1 VSFLTRL
8 SLKNRA
14 LIALISV
21 VAIIF
26 GIIGA
31 GALKQE
37 LFPSLDNPQAT
48 VSASYE
54 GATPEAVES
63 EVTDPLEGALTALPE
78 VEDMTSTS
86 SAGSSQ
92 ITVSTKYGDDSDD
105 VVRALQRAVSQVQP
119 TLPDGVEPNVVM
131 MGTDDIPVLALS
143 VTSDAG
149 EDQLAAN
156 LEDIVEPELKKVDGV
171 SQVQIAGAK
180 TKQVEISIRRDDLED
195 ERANLDEVAGILQSN
210 GVPTSAGEL
219 KGDDGT
225 APVEVGTRIRS
236 IDAIKDLVISG
247 KDGPIQV
254 SDVADV
260 KLVDEPIESISRTN
274 GEPSL
279 SVSVMKESDANT
291 VDVSHAVADKLPE
304 LEKMMGENTE
314 FVSAFD
320 QAPFIEQSIHDL
332 LNEGGLGLIFA
343 VLVILVFLLSVRAT
357 IITAISI
364 PLSLLIAMIGLWMGG
379 ETLNMLTLGAL
390 TISVGRV
397 VDDSIVVIEAIR
409 RRHASG
415 GDKFS
420 NILAAVSEVAGAITA
435 STLTTV
441 AVFLPLAFVTGQTGE
456 MFRPFA
462 LTATIALLSSL
473 FVALT
478 IVPVLAYW
486 FLRQREAKVK
496 LTRAEKAEIR
506 RSRKSM
512 LSQWRAEKKAAKKAD
527 KKRDLVAA
535 GAEAE
540 DTGPRDGADASLPAA
555 ASARGE
561 ASTRSEPTGV
571 AAGGPRYGETD
582 DGTEAVDELAGM
594 HSPVTRLQKT
604 YMPAIGFSTKHPII
618 MILIAVLVLAGTG
631 AMIPQL
637 KTELFGDT
645 GQDSLQISQTFDPG
659 TDLDEASEQ
668 AKKVEDILADESD
681 VDNYQLSLG
690 GTSFG
695 FTDDSSLTGTYIVNT
710 KSGVS
715 AQSISANLQKQFDD
729 LKGAGDVEVASQ
741 SSTPGAQTIDV
752 TLTATDPEELE
763 DATNKVSDKLEGV
776 PSAQSV
782 TSDTTAVQPVI
793 EVKVDHEKA
802 AEENLTE
809 AAIGQYVQRAMHG
822 QQIGEVVIDDVSHSV
837 LLFDRNAD
845 TVEKLRELKI
855 PGKPE
860 ETAPAGGAGA
870 GAAGGAG
877 GAADGAGGSGDAGAA
892 GGAGG
897 GAGGSG
903 DAGAAGG
910 AGGAGAAGGAGGA
923 AGGAGAA
930 GGDPNAGAPV
940 TSEPRFI
947 ELDEVADVKE
957 VKTAPTIRHTDSQRS
972 TTVSVTPEGDDLGA
986 VSTEVQSA
994 LDEVD
999 LPDTVAVDTGGATQE
1014 QNEAFSQL
1022 GLAMLAAI
1030 LIVFVIM
1037 VATFKS
1043 LLQPLI
1049 LLVSIPFAA
1058 TGSVALSLHHRHAAG
1073 PDVDDR
1079 SAHAHRHRGHE
1090 RDRAHR
1096 PHQPLPRAR
1105 SRSCDCDRPRR
1116 PTALPSDPHDR
1127 GRHDLRAA
1135 ADGPRPDRWGSVHLE
1150 AAGDRRHRRPRQLD
1164 AAHAH
1169 PRARA
1174 LPAAR
1179 RRQGTPGREEV
1190 REEHGPRP
1198 GPRRRRGPGAGAG
1211 GRTLTEPVPSAAAG
1225 VGADDTRAPAAGDG
1239 PHRGDRTDR
1248 GLDVRRSGQGRLGR
1262 PMARQ
1267 RPTTS
1272 HDGRK
1277 TDPSARDG
1285 RDDDADRGDG
1295 AGTDF
1300 TLRSSAR
1307 RVSERRRTAS
1317 PNTEPPRL
1325 QLSP

>member
-1 VSFLTRL
+1 MSFLTRL

-21 VAIIF
+21 VAVIF
-26 GIIGA
+26 GVIGA

-48 VSASYE
+48 VTASYE

-92 ITVSTKYGDDSDD
+92 ITVGTKYGDDSDD

-119 TLPDGVEPNVVM
+119 TLPDGVEPNVMM

-143 VTSDAG
+143 VTSDAD

-156 LEDIVEPELKKVDGV
+156 LEDMVEPELKKVDGV

-195 ERANLDEVAGILQSN
+195 EGANLDEVAGILQSN

-219 KGDDGT
+219 KGADGT

-260 KLVDEPIESISRTN
+260 KLVDEPVESISRTN
-274 GEPSL
+274 GQPSL

-304 LEKMMGENTE
+304 LEKMMGDNTE

-512 LSQWRAEKKAAKKAD
+512 LSQWRTEKKAAKKAD

-540 DTGPRDGADASLPAA
+540 DTGPRDDADSSLPAA

-571 AAGGPRYGETD
+571 AAGGPRYGESE

-604 YMPAIGFSTKHPII
+604 YMPVIGFSTKHPIV
-618 MILIAVLVLAGTG
+618 MILIAVLILGGTG

-668 AKKVEDILADESD
+668 AKKVEDILADASD

-715 AQSISANLQKQFDD
+715 AQSISADLQKQFDELD
-729 LKGAGDVEVASQ
+729 GAGDVEVASQ

-752 TLTATDPEELE
+752 TLTATDAQELE
-763 DATNKVSDKLEGV
+763 DATKKVSDKLEGV
-776 PSAQSV
+776 SSAQSV
-782 TSDTTAVQPVI
+782 TSDIAAVQPVI

-809 AAIGQYVQRAMHG
+809 ASIGQYVQRAMHG

-870 GAAGGAG
+870 GAAAGGAG
-877 GAADGAGGSGDAGAA
+877 GAA
-892 GGAGG
+892 GGAG

-910 AGGAGAAGGAGGA
+910 AGGAGGEGGAGG
-923 AGGAGAA
+923 A

-947 ELDEVADVKE
+947 ELDEVAEVKE

-999 LPDTVAVDTGGATQE
+999 LPDTVSVDTGGATQE

-1058 TGSVALSLHHRHAAG
+1058 TGSVALSLITDTPLGLTSMIGLLMLIGIVVTNAIVLIDLINHFR
-1073 PDVDDR
+1073 V
-1079 SAHAHRHRGHE
+1079 RGV
-1090 RDRAHR
+1090 
-1096 PHQPLPRAR
+1096 
-1105 SRSCDCDRPRR
+1105 
-1116 PTALPSDPHDR
+1116 
-1127 GRHDLRAA
+1127 DLRTSVVHGARLRYRPILMTAA
-1135 ADGPRPDRWGSVHLE
+1135 ATIFALLPMALGLTGGGVFISKPLAIVVIGGLVSSTLLTLILVPVLYLLLE
-1150 AAGDRRHRRPRQLD
+1150 GVKERRAEKKYVKNMARGEVLD
-1164 AAHAH
+1164 AAE
-1169 PRARA
+1169 ARA
-1174 LPAAR
+1174 NQRETATVPA
-1179 RRQGTPGREEV
+1179 
-1190 REEHGPRP
+1190 
-1198 GPRRRRGPGAGAG
+1198 GAGA
-1211 GRTLTEPVPSAAAG
+1211 AAAG
-1225 VGADDTRAPAAGDG
+1225 FGEPRTRTEGEAPTEEAAPTADPRSTDSGSTASASDESTNADHGGGGREADAE
-1239 PHRGDRTDR
+1239 RG
-1248 GLDVRRSGQGRLGR
+1248 SGQE
-1262 PMARQ
+1262 
-1267 RPTTS
+1267 
-1272 HDGRK
+1272 
-1277 TDPSARDG
+1277 
-1285 RDDDADRGDG
+1285 
-1295 AGTDF
+1295 TDF
-1300 TLRSSAR
+1300 TLRSQNPR
-1307 RVSERRRTAS
+1307 RDDGDG
-1317 PNTEPPRL
+1317 EPKH
-1325 QLSP
+1325 

>member
-1 VSFLTRL
+1 MSFLTRL

-21 VAIIF
+21 VAVIF
-26 GIIGA
+26 GVIGA

-48 VSASYE
+48 VTASYE

-86 SAGSSQ
+86 SAGSAQ

-119 TLPDGVEPNVVM
+119 TLPDGVEPNVMM

-143 VTSDAG
+143 VTSDAD

-195 ERANLDEVAGILQSN
+195 EGANLDEVAGILQSN

-219 KGDDGT
+219 KGADGT

-247 KDGPIQV
+247 TDGPIQI

-260 KLVDEPIESISRTN
+260 KLVDEPVESISRTN

-496 LTRAEKAEIR
+496 LTRAEKKEIR

-512 LSQWRAEKKAAKKAD
+512 LSQWRAEKKKAKKAD

-535 GAEAE
+535 GAAAE
-540 DTGPRDGADASLPAA
+540 DTGARDSADSPSPADVSAHADAA
-555 ASARGE
+555 
-561 ASTRSEPTGV
+561 TRSGPTGV
-571 AAGGPRYGETD
+571 AAGGPRYGETE
-582 DGTEAVDELAGM
+582 DGTVAVDELAGM

-604 YMPAIGFSTKHPII
+604 YMPAISFSTKHPIV

-715 AQSISANLQKQFDD
+715 AQSISADLQKQFDD
-729 LKGAGDVEVASQ
+729 LEGAGDVEVASQ
-741 SSTPGAQTIDV
+741 SSTPGSQTIDV
-752 TLTATDPEELE
+752 TLTATDPQELE
-763 DATNKVSDKLEGV
+763 DATKTVSDKLEGV
-776 PSAQSV
+776 SSAQSV
-782 TSDTTAVQPVI
+782 TSDIAAVQPVI

-809 AAIGQYVQRAMHG
+809 ASIGQYVQRAMHG

-845 TVEKLRELKI
+845 TVEKLRKLKI

-860 ETAPAGGAGA
+860 EATP
-870 GAAGGAG
+870 
-877 GAADGAGGSGDAGAA
+877 
-892 GGAGG
+892 
-897 GAGGSG
+897 
-903 DAGAAGG
+903 

-923 AGGAGAA
+923 AGGAGGSGDAGAAGGAGGTGGAGGATGGAGAAGGTGTA

-947 ELDEVADVKE
+947 ELDDVAEVKE

-1058 TGSVALSLHHRHAAG
+1058 TGSVALSLITDTPLGLTSMIGLLMLIGIVVTNAIVLIDLINHFRI
-1073 PDVDDR
+1073 
-1079 SAHAHRHRGHE
+1079 RGV
-1090 RDRAHR
+1090 
-1096 PHQPLPRAR
+1096 
-1105 SRSCDCDRPRR
+1105 
-1116 PTALPSDPHDR
+1116 
-1127 GRHDLRAA
+1127 DLRTAIVHGARLRYRPILMTAA
-1135 ADGPRPDRWGSVHLE
+1135 ATIFALLPMALGLTGGGVFISKPLAIVVIGGLVSSTLLTLILVPVLYLLLE
-1150 AAGDRRHRRPRQLD
+1150 GVKERRAEKKYVKNMARGEVLD
-1164 AAHAH
+1164 AAEA
-1169 PRARA
+1169 RAR
-1174 LPAAR
+1174 
-1179 RRQGTPGREEV
+1179 QRETATV
-1190 REEHGPRP
+1190 PV
-1198 GPRRRRGPGAGAG
+1198 GAGA
-1211 GRTLTEPVPSAAAG
+1211 AAG
-1225 VGADDTRAPAAGDG
+1225 SGDTRTRTEGEAPTEAPAPTVDSTSADSARAASVPEEMTGSDRLDDG
-1239 PHRGDRTDR
+1239 RGDEHA
-1248 GLDVRRSGQGRLGR
+1248 GS
-1262 PMARQ
+1262 
-1267 RPTTS
+1267 
-1272 HDGRK
+1272 DG
-1277 TDPSARDG
+1277 G
-1285 RDDDADRGDG
+1285 DADGERGD
-1295 AGTDF
+1295 APGTDF
-1300 TLRSSAR
+1300 TLRSQHPR
-1307 RVSERRRTAS
+1307 RDDGHG
-1317 PNTEPPRL
+1317 EPKH
-1325 QLSP
+1325 

>member
-1 VSFLTRL
+1 MRFLTRL

-21 VAIIF
+21 VAVIF
-26 GIIGA
+26 GVIGA

-48 VSASYE
+48 VTASYE

-86 SAGSSQ
+86 SAGSAQ
-92 ITVSTKYGDDSDD
+92 ITVGTKYGDDSDD

-119 TLPDGVEPNVVM
+119 TLPDGVEPNVMM

-143 VTSDAG
+143 VTSDAD

-156 LEDIVEPELKKVDGV
+156 LEDMVEPELKKVDGV
-171 SQVQIAGAK
+171 SQVQIAGAT

-195 ERANLDEVAGILQSN
+195 EGANLDEVAGILQSN

-219 KGDDGT
+219 KGADGT

-260 KLVDEPIESISRTN
+260 KLVDEPVESISRTN
-274 GEPSL
+274 GQPSL

-496 LTRAEKAEIR
+496 LTRAEKKEIR

-512 LSQWRAEKKAAKKAD
+512 LSQWRAEKKKAKKAD
-527 KKRDLVAA
+527 RKRDLVAA
-535 GAEAE
+535 GAAAE
-540 DTGPRDGADASLPAA
+540 DTGARDSVDAA
-555 ASARGE
+555 
-561 ASTRSEPTGV
+561 THSEPTGV
-571 AAGGPRYGETD
+571 AAGGPRYGESA

-604 YMPAIGFSTKHPII
+604 YMPAISFSTKHPIV

-715 AQSISANLQKQFDD
+715 AQSISADLQKQFDD

-741 SSTPGAQTIDV
+741 SSTPGSQTIDV
-752 TLTATDPEELE
+752 TLTATDPQELE
-763 DATNKVSDKLEGV
+763 DATKTVSDKLEGV
-776 PSAQSV
+776 SSAQSV
-782 TSDTTAVQPVI
+782 TSDIAAVQPVI

-809 AAIGQYVQRAMHG
+809 ASIGQYVQRAMHG

-845 TVEKLRELKI
+845 TVEKLRKLKI

-860 ETAPAGGAGA
+860 EATP
-870 GAAGGAG
+870 
-877 GAADGAGGSGDAGAA
+877 
-892 GGAGG
+892 
-897 GAGGSG
+897 
-903 DAGAAGG
+903 

-923 AGGAGAA
+923 AGGAGGSGDAGAAGGAGGTGGAGGATGGAGAAGGTGTA

-947 ELDEVADVKE
+947 ELDDVAEVKE

-1030 LIVFVIM
+1030 LIVFIIM

-1058 TGSVALSLHHRHAAG
+1058 TGSIALSLITDTPLGLTSMIGLLMLIGIVVTNAIVLIDLINHFR
-1073 PDVDDR
+1073 V
-1079 SAHAHRHRGHE
+1079 RGV
-1090 RDRAHR
+1090 
-1096 PHQPLPRAR
+1096 
-1105 SRSCDCDRPRR
+1105 
-1116 PTALPSDPHDR
+1116 
-1127 GRHDLRAA
+1127 DLRTSVVHGARLRYRPILMTAA
-1135 ADGPRPDRWGSVHLE
+1135 ATIFALLPMALGLTGGGVFISKPLAIVVIGGLVSSTLLTLILVPVLYLLLE
-1150 AAGDRRHRRPRQLD
+1150 GVKERRAEKKYVKNMARGEVLD
-1164 AAHAH
+1164 AAEA
-1169 PRARA
+1169 RAR
-1174 LPAAR
+1174 
-1179 RRQGTPGREEV
+1179 QRETATA
-1190 REEHGPRP
+1190 P
-1198 GPRRRRGPGAGAG
+1198 AGAG
-1211 GRTLTEPVPSAAAG
+1211 TAAG
-1225 VGADDTRAPAAGDG
+1225 SGDTRTRTEGEAPTEAPAPTVDPTSADSAGAASAPDETTGSDHVDDGDG
-1239 PHRGDRTDR
+1239 
-1248 GLDVRRSGQGRLGR
+1248 
-1262 PMARQ
+1262 
-1267 RPTTS
+1267 
-1272 HDGRK
+1272 
-1277 TDPSARDG
+1277 
-1285 RDDDADRGDG
+1285 
-1295 AGTDF
+1295 
-1300 TLRSSAR
+1300 
-1307 RVSERRRTAS
+1307 
-1317 PNTEPPRL
+1317 EPKH
-1325 QLSP
+1325 

>member
-1 VSFLTRL
+1 MSFLTRL

-119 TLPDGVEPNVVM
+119 TLPDGVEPNVMM

-143 VTSDAG
+143 VTSDAD

-195 ERANLDEVAGILQSN
+195 EGANLDEVAGILQSN

-260 KLVDEPIESISRTN
+260 KLVDEPVESISRTN
-274 GEPSL
+274 GQPSL

-304 LEKMMGENTE
+304 LEKMMGDNTE

-512 LSQWRAEKKAAKKAD
+512 LSQWRTEKKAAKKAD

-540 DTGPRDGADASLPAA
+540 DTGPRDSAESSQRADSPVQAGAATRTDAS
-555 ASARGE
+555 
-561 ASTRSEPTGV
+561 GV

-715 AQSISANLQKQFDD
+715 AQSISADLQKQFDD

-782 TSDTTAVQPVI
+782 TSDTAAVQPVI

-897 GAGGSG
+897 AGGTGGSG

-910 AGGAGAAGGAGGA
+910 AGGAGGA
-923 AGGAGAA
+923 AGGAGAT

-1058 TGSVALSLHHRHAAG
+1058 TGSVALSLITDTPLGLTSMIGLLMLIGIVVTNAIVLIDLINHFR
-1073 PDVDDR
+1073 V
-1079 SAHAHRHRGHE
+1079 RGV
-1090 RDRAHR
+1090 
-1096 PHQPLPRAR
+1096 
-1105 SRSCDCDRPRR
+1105 
-1116 PTALPSDPHDR
+1116 
-1127 GRHDLRAA
+1127 DLRTAIVHGARLRYRPILMTAA
-1135 ADGPRPDRWGSVHLE
+1135 ATIFALLPMALGLTGGGVFISKPLAIVVIGGLVSSTLLTLILVPVLYLLLE
-1150 AAGDRRHRRPRQLD
+1150 GVKERRAEKKYVKNMARGEVLD
-1164 AAHAH
+1164 AAE
-1169 PRARA
+1169 ARA
-1174 LPAAR
+1174 HERETAAVPA
-1179 RRQGTPGREEV
+1179 
-1190 REEHGPRP
+1190 
-1198 GPRRRRGPGAGAG
+1198 GAGA
-1211 GRTLTEPVPSAAAG
+1211 AAAG
-1225 VGADDTRAPAAGDG
+1225 SDDTRAQAEGEAPTEATAPAADSTSADSGRAASASDG
-1239 PHRGDRTDR
+1239 STDADHV
-1248 GLDVRRSGQGRLGR
+1248 DVGRN
-1262 PMARQ
+1262 
-1267 RPTTS
+1267 
-1272 HDGRK
+1272 

-1295 AGTDF
+1295 SGTDF
-1300 TLRSSAR
+1300 TLRSQQPR
-1307 RVSERRRTAS
+1307 RDDGDG
-1317 PNTEPPRL
+1317 EPKH
-1325 QLSP
+1325 

>member
-1 VSFLTRL
+1 MSRRRPVFDQKVPSVSFLTRL

-26 GIIGA
+26 GVIGA

-37 LFPSLDNPQAT
+37 LFPSLENPEAT
-48 VSASYE
+48 VTASYD

-86 SAGSSQ
+86 SAGSAQ

-105 VVRALQRAVSQVQP
+105 VIRALQRAVSQVQP
-119 TLPDGVEPNVVM
+119 SLPDGVEPNVMM

-143 VTSDAG
+143 VTSDAD
-149 EDQLAAN
+149 EDHLAAD
-156 LEDIVEPELKKVDGV
+156 LEDIVEPELKRIDGV
-171 SQVQIAGAK
+171 SQVQIAGTK

-195 ERANLDEVAGILQSN
+195 EGANLDEVAGILQSN

-219 KGDDGT
+219 EGADGT

-236 IDAIKDLVISG
+236 VDAIKDLVISG
-247 KDGPIQV
+247 EDDPIKI

-260 KLVDEPIESISRTN
+260 ELVDEPVESISRTN
-274 GEPSL
+274 GQPSL

-304 LEKMMGENTE
+304 LEKTMGENTE

-332 LNEGGLGLIFA
+332 LNEGGLGLLFA

-364 PLSLLIAMIGLWMGG
+364 PLSLLIALIGLWMGG

-486 FLRQREAKVK
+486 FLRQREARVK
-496 LTRAEKAEIR
+496 LSRAERAEIR

-512 LSQWRAEKKAAKKAD
+512 LSTWRSEKKAAKKAE
-527 KKRDLVAA
+527 KKRDIVAA

-540 DTGPRDGADASLPAA
+540 DTTTSDGAAAEDAHTGQARAHAPQAA
-555 ASARGE
+555 
-561 ASTRSEPTGV
+561 GV
-571 AAGGPRYGETD
+571 AGGSPRYGESE
-582 DGTEAVDELAGM
+582 DGTEAVEELAGM
-594 HSPVTRLQKT
+594 RSPVTRLQKT
-604 YMPAIGFSTKHPII
+604 YMPAISFSTRHPIV
-618 MILIAVLVLAGTG
+618 MILVAVLVLAGTG

-645 GQDSLQISQTFDPG
+645 GQDSLQVSQTFDPG
-659 TDLDEASEQ
+659 TDLDEASDQ
-668 AKKVEDILADESD
+668 AEKVEEILADDGD
-681 VDNYQLSLG
+681 VDSYQLSLG
-690 GTSFG
+690 GTTFG
-695 FTDDSSLTGTYIVNT
+695 FTDDSSLTGTYIVNS

-715 AQSISANLQKQFDD
+715 AESISADLQKQFDD
-729 LKGAGDVEVASQ
+729 LEGVGDVEVLSQ
-741 SSTPGAQTIDV
+741 SSTPGSQTIDI
-752 TLTATDPEELE
+752 TLSASDPEELE
-763 DATNKVSDKLEGV
+763 DATSKVTDRLDGV
-776 PSAQSV
+776 SGTQSV
-782 TSDTTAVQPVI
+782 TSDIEAVQPVI

-809 AAIGQYVQRAMHG
+809 ASIGQYVQRAMHG

-860 ETAPAGGAGA
+860 ETTPATGGA
-870 GAAGGAG
+870 GAAGGA
-877 GAADGAGGSGDAGAA
+877 
-892 GGAGG
+892 
-897 GAGGSG
+897 G

-910 AGGAGAAGGAGGA
+910 AGGAGDAGGGGDATGGGGSAGDAGGAGGA
-923 AGGAGAA
+923 AGAGDAGAA
-930 GGDPNAGAPV
+930 GDPGAMAGAPAV

-947 ELDEVADVKE
+947 ELDDVADVEE

-986 VSTEVQSA
+986 VSADVQSA

-999 LPDTVAVDTGGATQE
+999 LPDSVSVDTGGATQE
-1014 QNEAFSQL
+1014 QNEAFTQL

-1058 TGSVALSLHHRHAAG
+1058 TGSIALSLLTDTPLGLTSMIGLLMLIGIVVTNAIVLIDLINHFRL
-1073 PDVDDR
+1073 
-1079 SAHAHRHRGHE
+1079 RGV
-1090 RDRAHR
+1090 
-1096 PHQPLPRAR
+1096 
-1105 SRSCDCDRPRR
+1105 
-1116 PTALPSDPHDR
+1116 
-1127 GRHDLRAA
+1127 DLRTAIVHGARLRYRPILMTAA
-1135 ADGPRPDRWGSVHLE
+1135 ATIFALLPMALGLTGGGVFISKPLAIVVIGGLVSSTLLTLILVPVLYLLLE
-1150 AAGDRRHRRPRQLD
+1150 GVKERRAEKKYVKNMARGEVLD
-1164 AAHAH
+1164 AAE
-1169 PRARA
+1169 ARA
-1174 LPAAR
+1174 D
-1179 RRQGTPGREEV
+1179 GRVPERV
-1190 REEHGPRP
+1190 P
-1198 GPRRRRGPGAGAG
+1198 AGAG
-1211 GRTLTEPVPSAAAG
+1211 GAESEAATASTASAAGTAAEG
-1225 VGADDTRAPAAGDG
+1225 PSQSEHSTTSEASRPLDGSSQSEDPAPEGSGPSEDSTQGGA
-1239 PHRGDRTDR
+1239 
-1248 GLDVRRSGQGRLGR
+1248 SGQGEPNPGG
-1262 PMARQ
+1262 A
-1267 RPTTS
+1267 S
-1272 HDGRK
+1272 
-1277 TDPSARDG
+1277 
-1285 RDDDADRGDG
+1285 GDST
-1295 AGTDF
+1295 TDF
-1300 TLRSSAR
+1300 TLRSSIPR
-1307 RVSERRRTAS
+1307 NNDGGSE
-1317 PNTEPPRL
+1317 PKH
-1325 QLSP
+1325 

>member
-1 VSFLTRL
+1 MRFLTRL

-21 VAIIF
+21 VAVIF
-26 GIIGA
+26 GVIGA

-48 VSASYE
+48 VTASYE

-92 ITVSTKYGDDSDD
+92 ITVGTKYGDDSDD

-119 TLPDGVEPNVVM
+119 TLPDGVEPNVMM

-143 VTSDAG
+143 VTSDAD
-149 EDQLAAN
+149 EDQLTAN
-156 LEDIVEPELKKVDGV
+156 LEDMVEPELKKVDGV
-171 SQVQIAGAK
+171 SQVQIAGAT

-195 ERANLDEVAGILQSN
+195 EGANLDEVAGILQSN

-219 KGDDGT
+219 KGADGT

-260 KLVDEPIESISRTN
+260 KLVDEPVESISRTN
-274 GEPSL
+274 GQPSL

-304 LEKMMGENTE
+304 LEKMMGDNTE

-496 LTRAEKAEIR
+496 LTRAEKKEIR

-512 LSQWRAEKKAAKKAD
+512 LSQWRAEKKKAKKAD

-535 GAEAE
+535 GAAAE
-540 DTGPRDGADASLPAA
+540 DTGARDSVDAA
-555 ASARGE
+555 
-561 ASTRSEPTGV
+561 THSEPTGV
-571 AAGGPRYGETD
+571 AAGGPRYGESA

-604 YMPAIGFSTKHPII
+604 YMPAISFSTKHPIV

-715 AQSISANLQKQFDD
+715 AQSISADLQKQFDD

-741 SSTPGAQTIDV
+741 SSTPGSQTIDV
-752 TLTATDPEELE
+752 TLTATDPQELE
-763 DATNKVSDKLEGV
+763 DATKTVSDKLEGV
-776 PSAQSV
+776 SSAQSV
-782 TSDTTAVQPVI
+782 TSDIAAVQPVI

-809 AAIGQYVQRAMHG
+809 ASIGQYVQRAMHG

-845 TVEKLRELKI
+845 TVEKLRKLKI

-860 ETAPAGGAGA
+860 EATP
-870 GAAGGAG
+870 
-877 GAADGAGGSGDAGAA
+877 
-892 GGAGG
+892 
-897 GAGGSG
+897 
-903 DAGAAGG
+903 

-923 AGGAGAA
+923 AGGAGGSGDAGAAGGAGGTGGAGGATGGAGAAGGTGTA

-947 ELDEVADVKE
+947 ELDDVAEVKE

-1030 LIVFVIM
+1030 LIVFIIM

-1058 TGSVALSLHHRHAAG
+1058 TGSIALSLITDTPLGLTSMIGLLMLIGIVVTNAIVLIDLINHFRI
-1073 PDVDDR
+1073 
-1079 SAHAHRHRGHE
+1079 RGV
-1090 RDRAHR
+1090 
-1096 PHQPLPRAR
+1096 
-1105 SRSCDCDRPRR
+1105 
-1116 PTALPSDPHDR
+1116 
-1127 GRHDLRAA
+1127 DLRTSVVHGARLRYRPILMTAA
-1135 ADGPRPDRWGSVHLE
+1135 ATIFALLPMALGLTGGGVFISKPLAIVVIGGLVSSTLLTLILVPVLYLLLE
-1150 AAGDRRHRRPRQLD
+1150 GVKERRAEKKYVKNMARGEVLD
-1164 AAHAH
+1164 AAEA
-1169 PRARA
+1169 RAR
-1174 LPAAR
+1174 
-1179 RRQGTPGREEV
+1179 QRETATA
-1190 REEHGPRP
+1190 P
-1198 GPRRRRGPGAGAG
+1198 AGAG
-1211 GRTLTEPVPSAAAG
+1211 TAAGSGDTRTRTEGEAPTEAPAPTVDSTSADSTSADSPSADSAGAASAQDETTG
-1225 VGADDTRAPAAGDG
+1225 SDHVDDGDG
-1239 PHRGDRTDR
+1239 
-1248 GLDVRRSGQGRLGR
+1248 
-1262 PMARQ
+1262 
-1267 RPTTS
+1267 
-1272 HDGRK
+1272 
-1277 TDPSARDG
+1277 
-1285 RDDDADRGDG
+1285 
-1295 AGTDF
+1295 
-1300 TLRSSAR
+1300 
-1307 RVSERRRTAS
+1307 
-1317 PNTEPPRL
+1317 EPKH
-1325 QLSP
+1325 

>member
-1 VSFLTRL
+1 MSFLTRL

-26 GIIGA
+26 GVIGA

-48 VSASYE
+48 VTASYE

-119 TLPDGVEPNVVM
+119 TLPDGVEPNVMM

-143 VTSDAG
+143 VTSDAD

-195 ERANLDEVAGILQSN
+195 EGANLDEVAGILQSN

-247 KDGPIQV
+247 KDGPIQI

-304 LEKMMGENTE
+304 LEKMMGDNTE

-512 LSQWRAEKKAAKKAD
+512 LSQWRAEKKEAKKAD
-527 KKRDLVAA
+527 RKRDLVAA

-540 DTGPRDGADASLPAA
+540 DTGPRDSVESFPRADASAQA
-555 ASARGE
+555 GAT
-561 ASTRSEPTGV
+561 TRTDATGV
-571 AAGGPRYGETD
+571 AAGGPRYGESE

-715 AQSISANLQKQFDD
+715 AQSISADLQKQFDG

-776 PSAQSV
+776 SSAQSV
-782 TSDTTAVQPVI
+782 TSDTAAVQPVI

-855 PGKPE
+855 PGK
-860 ETAPAGGAGA
+860 
-870 GAAGGAG
+870 
-877 GAADGAGGSGDAGAA
+877 
-892 GGAGG
+892 
-897 GAGGSG
+897 
-903 DAGAAGG
+903 
-910 AGGAGAAGGAGGA
+910 
-923 AGGAGAA
+923 
-930 GGDPNAGAPV
+930 
-940 TSEPRFI
+940 
-947 ELDEVADVKE
+947 
-957 VKTAPTIRHTDSQRS
+957 
-972 TTVSVTPEGDDLGA
+972 
-986 VSTEVQSA
+986 
-994 LDEVD
+994 
-999 LPDTVAVDTGGATQE
+999 
-1014 QNEAFSQL
+1014 
-1022 GLAMLAAI
+1022 
-1030 LIVFVIM
+1030 
-1037 VATFKS
+1037 
-1043 LLQPLI
+1043 
-1049 LLVSIPFAA
+1049 
-1058 TGSVALSLHHRHAAG
+1058 
-1073 PDVDDR
+1073 
-1079 SAHAHRHRGHE
+1079 
-1090 RDRAHR
+1090 
-1096 PHQPLPRAR
+1096 
-1105 SRSCDCDRPRR
+1105 
-1116 PTALPSDPHDR
+1116 
-1127 GRHDLRAA
+1127 
-1135 ADGPRPDRWGSVHLE
+1135 
-1150 AAGDRRHRRPRQLD
+1150 
-1164 AAHAH
+1164 
-1169 PRARA
+1169 
-1174 LPAAR
+1174 
-1179 RRQGTPGREEV
+1179 
-1190 REEHGPRP
+1190 
-1198 GPRRRRGPGAGAG
+1198 
-1211 GRTLTEPVPSAAAG
+1211 
-1225 VGADDTRAPAAGDG
+1225 
-1239 PHRGDRTDR
+1239 
-1248 GLDVRRSGQGRLGR
+1248 
-1262 PMARQ
+1262 
-1267 RPTTS
+1267 
-1272 HDGRK
+1272 
-1277 TDPSARDG
+1277 
-1285 RDDDADRGDG
+1285 
-1295 AGTDF
+1295 
-1300 TLRSSAR
+1300 
-1307 RVSERRRTAS
+1307 
-1317 PNTEPPRL
+1317 
-1325 QLSP
+1325 

>member
-1 VSFLTRL
+1 MSFLTRL

-21 VAIIF
+21 VAVIF
-26 GIIGA
+26 GVIGA

-48 VSASYE
+48 VTASYE

-92 ITVSTKYGDDSDD
+92 ITVGTKYGDDSDD

-119 TLPDGVEPNVVM
+119 TLPDGVEPNVMM

-143 VTSDAG
+143 VTSDAD

-156 LEDIVEPELKKVDGV
+156 LEDMVEPELKKVDGV

-195 ERANLDEVAGILQSN
+195 EGANLDEVAGILQSN

-219 KGDDGT
+219 KGADGT

-260 KLVDEPIESISRTN
+260 KLVDEPVESISRTN
-274 GEPSL
+274 GQPSL

-304 LEKMMGENTE
+304 LEKMMGDNTE

-512 LSQWRAEKKAAKKAD
+512 LSQWRTEKKAAKKAD

-540 DTGPRDGADASLPAA
+540 DTGPRDDADSSLPAA

-571 AAGGPRYGETD
+571 AAGGPRYGESE
-582 DGTEAVDELAGM
+582 DGTAAVDELAGM

-604 YMPAIGFSTKHPII
+604 YMPVIGFSTKHPIV
-618 MILIAVLVLAGTG
+618 MILIAVLILGGTG

-668 AKKVEDILADESD
+668 AKKVEDILADASD

-715 AQSISANLQKQFDD
+715 AQSISADLQKQFDELD
-729 LKGAGDVEVASQ
+729 GAGDVEVASQ

-752 TLTATDPEELE
+752 TLTATDAQELE
-763 DATNKVSDKLEGV
+763 DATKKVSDKLEGV
-776 PSAQSV
+776 SSAQSV
-782 TSDTTAVQPVI
+782 TSDIAAVQPVI

-809 AAIGQYVQRAMHG
+809 ASIGQYVQRAMHG

-870 GAAGGAG
+870 GAAAGGAG
-877 GAADGAGGSGDAGAA
+877 GAA
-892 GGAGG
+892 GGAG

-910 AGGAGAAGGAGGA
+910 AGGAGGGAG
-923 AGGAGAA
+923 GAA

-947 ELDEVADVKE
+947 ELDEVAEVKE

-999 LPDTVAVDTGGATQE
+999 LPDTVSVDTGGATQE

-1058 TGSVALSLHHRHAAG
+1058 TGSVALSLITDTPLGLTSMIGLLMLIGIVVTNAIVLIDLINHFR
-1073 PDVDDR
+1073 V
-1079 SAHAHRHRGHE
+1079 RGV
-1090 RDRAHR
+1090 
-1096 PHQPLPRAR
+1096 
-1105 SRSCDCDRPRR
+1105 
-1116 PTALPSDPHDR
+1116 
-1127 GRHDLRAA
+1127 DLRTSVVHGARLRYRPILMTAA
-1135 ADGPRPDRWGSVHLE
+1135 ATIFALLPMALGLTGGGVFISKPLAIVVIGGLVSSTLLTLILVPVLYLLLE
-1150 AAGDRRHRRPRQLD
+1150 GVKERRAEKKYVKNMARGEVLD
-1164 AAHAH
+1164 AAE
-1169 PRARA
+1169 ARA
-1174 LPAAR
+1174 NQRETATVPA
-1179 RRQGTPGREEV
+1179 
-1190 REEHGPRP
+1190 
-1198 GPRRRRGPGAGAG
+1198 GAGAAVAGFGEPRTRTEGEAPTEEAAPTADPRSTDSGSTASASDESTDADHGGG
-1211 GRTLTEPVPSAAAG
+1211 GRE
-1225 VGADDTRAPAAGDG
+1225 ADAE
-1239 PHRGDRTDR
+1239 RG
-1248 GLDVRRSGQGRLGR
+1248 SGQE
-1262 PMARQ
+1262 
-1267 RPTTS
+1267 
-1272 HDGRK
+1272 
-1277 TDPSARDG
+1277 
-1285 RDDDADRGDG
+1285 
-1295 AGTDF
+1295 TDF
-1300 TLRSSAR
+1300 TLRSQNPR
-1307 RVSERRRTAS
+1307 RDDGDG
-1317 PNTEPPRL
+1317 EPKH
-1325 QLSP
+1325 

>member
-1 VSFLTRL
+1 MALSAFCVVALPSTTKVPSVSFLTRL

-21 VAIIF
+21 VAVIF
-26 GIIGA
+26 GVIGA
-31 GALKQE
+31 GSLKQE

-48 VSASYE
+48 VTASYE

-105 VVRALQRAVSQVQP
+105 VVKALQRAVSQVQP
-119 TLPDGVEPNVVM
+119 TLPDGVEPNVMM

-143 VTSDAG
+143 VTSDAD

-156 LEDIVEPELKKVDGV
+156 LEDLVVPELKKVDGV

-195 ERANLDEVAGILQSN
+195 EGANLDEVAGILQSN

-219 KGDDGT
+219 KGADGT

-260 KLVDEPIESISRTN
+260 KLVDEPVESISRTN
-274 GEPSL
+274 GQPSL

-304 LEKMMGENTE
+304 LEKMMGDNTE

-512 LSQWRAEKKAAKKAD
+512 LSQWRTEKKAAKKAD

-540 DTGPRDGADASLPAA
+540 DTGPRDDADSSLPAA

-571 AAGGPRYGETD
+571 AAGGPRYGESE

-604 YMPAIGFSTKHPII
+604 YMPVIGFSTKHPIV
-618 MILIAVLVLAGTG
+618 MILIAVLILGGTG

-668 AKKVEDILADESD
+668 AKKVEDILADASD

-715 AQSISANLQKQFDD
+715 AQSISADLQKQFDELD
-729 LKGAGDVEVASQ
+729 GAGDVEVASQ

-752 TLTATDPEELE
+752 TLTATDAQELE
-763 DATNKVSDKLEGV
+763 DATKKVSDKLEGV
-776 PSAQSV
+776 SSAQSV
-782 TSDTTAVQPVI
+782 TSDIAAVQPVI

-809 AAIGQYVQRAMHG
+809 ASIGQYVQRAMHG

-870 GAAGGAG
+870 GAAAGGAG
-877 GAADGAGGSGDAGAA
+877 GAA
-892 GGAGG
+892 GGAG

-910 AGGAGAAGGAGGA
+910 AGGAGGEGGAGG
-923 AGGAGAA
+923 A

-947 ELDEVADVKE
+947 ELDEVAEVKE

-999 LPDTVAVDTGGATQE
+999 LPDTVSVDTGGATQE

-1058 TGSVALSLHHRHAAG
+1058 TGSVALSLITDTPLGLTSMIGLLMLIGIVVTNAIVLIDLINHFR
-1073 PDVDDR
+1073 V
-1079 SAHAHRHRGHE
+1079 RGV
-1090 RDRAHR
+1090 
-1096 PHQPLPRAR
+1096 
-1105 SRSCDCDRPRR
+1105 
-1116 PTALPSDPHDR
+1116 
-1127 GRHDLRAA
+1127 DLRTSVVHGARLRYRPILMTAA
-1135 ADGPRPDRWGSVHLE
+1135 ATIFALLPMALGLTGGGVFISKPLAIVVIGGLVSSTLLTLILVPVLYLLLE
-1150 AAGDRRHRRPRQLD
+1150 GVKERRAEKKYVKNMARGEVLD
-1164 AAHAH
+1164 AAE
-1169 PRARA
+1169 ARA
-1174 LPAAR
+1174 NQRETATVPA
-1179 RRQGTPGREEV
+1179 
-1190 REEHGPRP
+1190 
-1198 GPRRRRGPGAGAG
+1198 GAGA
-1211 GRTLTEPVPSAAAG
+1211 AAAG
-1225 VGADDTRAPAAGDG
+1225 FGAPRTRTEGEAPTEEAVPTADPRSTDSGSTASASDESTNADHG
-1239 PHRGDRTDR
+1239 GGGREADAERG
-1248 GLDVRRSGQGRLGR
+1248 SGQE
-1262 PMARQ
+1262 
-1267 RPTTS
+1267 
-1272 HDGRK
+1272 
-1277 TDPSARDG
+1277 
-1285 RDDDADRGDG
+1285 
-1295 AGTDF
+1295 TDF
-1300 TLRSSAR
+1300 TLRSQNPR
-1307 RVSERRRTAS
+1307 RDDGDG
-1317 PNTEPPRL
+1317 EPKH
-1325 QLSP
+1325 